1 MWPSIIGNLFLS
13 SFSMLKFYYFHAF
26 IHTQVVIKYVP
37 FVGDSKRAMD
47 EYTSEICMGGHN
59 TIVMHNT
66 CEVGHDH
73 SH

>member
-1 MWPSIIGNLFLS
+1 MHWQTALLKLPHTLSIYGNFVNAVIIV
-13 SFSMLKFYYFHAF
+13 M

-47 EYTSEICMGGHN
+47 EYTSEICMGGYN

-66 CEVGHDH
+66 CEV
-73 SH
+73 SL

>member
-1 MWPSIIGNLFLS
+1 M
-13 SFSMLKFYYFHAF
+13 
-26 IHTQVVIKYVP
+26 IKYVP

-66 CEVGHDH
+66 CEVGDDC
-73 SH
+73 SHIIIWLCAFDIWANMFVQNSID